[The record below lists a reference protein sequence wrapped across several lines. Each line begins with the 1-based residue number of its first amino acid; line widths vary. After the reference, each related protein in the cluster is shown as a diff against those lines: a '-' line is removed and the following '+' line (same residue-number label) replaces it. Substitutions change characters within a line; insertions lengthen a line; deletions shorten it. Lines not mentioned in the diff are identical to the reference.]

1 MTAQNLVKAIEKM
14 GGTATVEDGAVT
26 GELNGYDI
34 EMLGNDS
41 RFYTIRSIKDR
52 GYYDPTSDYNS
63 GDYTFFN
70 RIKDLGWTLR

>member
-41 RFYTIRSIKDR
+41 RFYTIRRINKR
-52 GYYDPTSDYNS
+52 GYYDLGSDYNP
-63 GDYTFFN
+63 GGYTFCN